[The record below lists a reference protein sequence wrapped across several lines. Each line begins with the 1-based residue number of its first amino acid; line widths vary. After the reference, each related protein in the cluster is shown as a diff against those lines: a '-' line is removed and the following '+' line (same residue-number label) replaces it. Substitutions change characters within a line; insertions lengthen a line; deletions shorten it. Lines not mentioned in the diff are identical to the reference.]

1 MANKVNANP
10 VMIKWAREDAGFTL
24 DELPG
29 YLKDAEKWEN
39 GEKKPTWGDLR
50 NLAKKY
56 KRPSFFYF
64 LSEPPKEED
73 SFVEF
78 RSDDRIEEFSSSLR
92 LEIRKSKVRRNA
104 FIKIYDDVGVS
115 LPNFS
120 KYVVQEKNPMKLAKH
135 IRSFLNVDF
144 NTQKKWLLNENGN
157 KDYTHNN
164 FLKQWKEVCFDLG
177 ILVFEVN
184 IFSES
189 EISGCSIYFDDCPII
204 LLNGKNNHN
213 RKIFTLMHE
222 LVHLSQGISA
232 VCDVDKHN
240 KKEAFCNKVAAEI
253 LMPIETIDK
262 NLLFTKK
269 GKLKVSQI
277 SNLYGV
283 SKQTVVYKLNSSNL
297 IDDDMKNECIARIE
311 AENAHRKEKD
321 YQKKKNSEPRI
332 SISVIKQKYDGT
344 PFTRLVLNA
353 YENEI
358 ITSTEAMRYL
368 DTTVDKFDKIYSEV
382 WG

>member
-1 MANKVNANP
+1 MATKVNANP

-29 YLKDAEKWEN
+29 YLKDAEKWES
-39 GEKKPTWGDLR
+39 GEKTPTWGDLR

-64 LSEPPKEED
+64 LSEPPKDED
-73 SFVEF
+73 AFVEF
-78 RSDDRIEEFSSSLR
+78 RSDERIEDFSSALR
-92 LEIRKSKVRRNA
+92 LEIRKAKARRIA
-104 FIKIYDDVGVS
+104 YIKIHDNMGINI
-115 LPNFS
+115 PNFS
-120 KYVVQEKNPMKLAKH
+120 RYVVQENNAMKLAYH
-135 IRSFLNVDF
+135 IRNFLNVDF
-144 NTQKKWLLNENGN
+144 NTQKKWILNENGN
-157 KDYTHNN
+157 KDYLHNN
-164 FLKQWKEVCFDLG
+164 FLKHWKEVCFDLG

-204 LLNGKNNHN
+204 LLNGKHNYN

-222 LVHLSQGISA
+222 LAHLSQGISA

-253 LMPIETIDK
+253 LMPFETIDK
-262 NLLFTKK
+262 ESLFTKN
-269 GKLKVSQI
+269 GELKVSKI
-277 SNLYGV
+277 SHVYGV
-283 SKQTVVYKLNSSNL
+283 SKQTVVYKLNSSHL
-297 IDDDMKNECIARIE
+297 IDEDLKNEWIAHIE
-311 AENAHRKEKD
+311 DENNLKKEK
-321 YQKKKNSEPRI
+321 YHQRKKNSEPRI
-332 SISVIKQKYDGT
+332 PIPIIKQKYDGT
-344 PFTRLVLNA
+344 PYTRLVLNA

-368 DTTVDKFDKIYSEV
+368 DTSIDKFDKIYDEV